1 MCQCGP
7 HFISRVARY
16 RSRAKSG
23 VRLYLTHADSCRLQ
37 ADPYSACNTG
47 ESCAT
52 AGDTDL
58 AIEDTNFTLRL
69 FARNGDRSGCETTLP
84 SVVLGVSVFAKS
96 CAELVMLPNCY
107 SLVSDT

>member
-23 VRLYLTHADSCRLQ
+23 VRLYLTHAHSCRLQ

-58 AIEDTNFTLRL
+58 AIAHTNFALRG
-69 FARNGDRSGCETTLP
+69 FCPQRRPRWVRNDATVGSFGRISICL
-84 SVVLGVSVFAKS
+84 
-96 CAELVMLPNCY
+96 Y
-107 SLVSDT
+107 IY